1 MMQRGKH
8 IKYTLDLLD
17 NMEGHEFEYAVAD
30 LLRHNGFREVQVT
43 QASNDYGID
52 ILAKRKNTSYAIQCK
67 RYSGN
72 VGNKAVQEAGLGM
85 DFYHCDAAAVITNSA
100 YTKQAIKLAQVTGVR
115 LWDRNYL
122 AELIDNYFD
131 DKETESSDF
140 DYTISIPEKDLIKT
154 ETKCGKIQLEKGI
167 YLENDKIHIGHDSYS
182 FIGAD
187 KLRVFV
193 LWSIWI
199 ILICSTLL
207 FSFQPIIGIIGIIC
221 GIYLI
226 SYYKRIKN
234 ALDNYLRIRIKNKEK
249 QPQAKSV
256 R

>member
-1 MMQRGKH
+1 M
-8 IKYTLDLLD
+8 KYTLDLLD
-17 NMEGHEFEYAVAD
+17 KMEGHEFEYAVAD

-52 ILAKRKNTSYAIQCK
+52 ILAKRKNTKYAIQCK

-100 YTKQAIKLAQVTGVR
+100 YTRQAVKLAETTGVR

-122 AELIDNYFD
+122 AELIDNYD
-131 DKETESSDF
+131 EGDEAEYSSRDHAA
-140 DYTISIPEKDLIKT
+140 SVPERNLNKT
-154 ETKCGKIQLEKGI
+154 ENKDDKIQLEKGI
-167 YLENDKIHIGHDSYS
+167 YLQNDKIYIGRESYS

-187 KLRVFV
+187 KFRVFL

-199 ILICSTLL
+199 ILICSSLIYSL
-207 FSFQPIIGIIGIIC
+207 IPIMGIIGIT
-221 GIYLI
+221 GGVYLI
-226 SYYKRIKN
+226 FYYKRIKR
-234 ALDNYLRIRIKNKEK
+234 ALDNYLKIRIKNK
-249 QPQAKSV
+249 KSH
-256 R
+256 

>member
-1 MMQRGKH
+1 MFIYIDK
-8 IKYTLDLLD
+8 ILSIDFTLLYVFVVISPALDSLIIFSPGFEIMVWLL
-17 NMEGHEFEYAVAD
+17 
-30 LLRHNGFREVQVT
+30 
-43 QASNDYGID
+43 I
-52 ILAKRKNTSYAIQCK
+52 
-67 RYSGN
+67 
-72 VGNKAVQEAGLGM
+72 
-85 DFYHCDAAAVITNSA
+85 A
-100 YTKQAIKLAQVTGVR
+100 YTKQAIKLTQATGVR

-122 AELIDNYFD
+122 AELINNYD
-131 DKETESSDF
+131 DDDETESPDF
-140 DYTISIPEKDLIKT
+140 DNTISIPEKNLIKT

-207 FSFQPIIGIIGIIC
+207 FSFQPIIGIIGIIG

-234 ALDNYLRIRIKNKEK
+234 ALDNYLRIRIKSKER
-249 QPQAKSV
+249 QPQTKSV